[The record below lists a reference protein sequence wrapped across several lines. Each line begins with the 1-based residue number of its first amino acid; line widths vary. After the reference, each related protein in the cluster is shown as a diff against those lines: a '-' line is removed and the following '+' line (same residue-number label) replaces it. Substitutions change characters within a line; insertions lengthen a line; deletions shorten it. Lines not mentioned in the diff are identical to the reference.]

1 MESKAVPLLERL
13 HDEGEA
19 EHPQRGCWSLG
30 WSLSL
35 KESPVIRN
43 STSKRDLQLEQ
54 LQTLHTA
61 FLDAEEGD
69 AGARVPIQQSVAVN
83 GWPCR

>member
-1 MESKAVPLLERL
+1 MMKERVYILKAAAGL
-13 HDEGEA
+13 
-19 EHPQRGCWSLG
+19 LG

-35 KESPVIRN
+35 KGSPVIRN

-61 FLDAEEGD
+61 FLDAEEG
-69 AGARVPIQQSVAVN
+69 ACWSQGPHPAVN
-83 GWPCR
+83 GWPGS